1 MNPAKLP
8 LAEIVERCE
17 HLLRLSPADATIISW
32 IESSANL
39 AIESTR
45 SRRAEATASR
55 MVVVRVREG
64 RRTGLARCAASD
76 VGELQL
82 TLRQAL
88 AVARAASI
96 SPEWE
101 WPRGSEEAVSQ
112 TTLDGL
118 HDAEVAELAPPATL
132 ARLQQLADRQS
143 TLRCSWSELH
153 LVIAATG
160 RPIRAARATEISLE
174 ARTGRRPGSGFAA
187 ASSRTLRG
195 LAFDKLVANA
205 QALQATEITEEVPN
219 PAAPAVLAP
228 EAAVALLELVAREVF
243 SGRRFVAG
251 QGPLADP
258 AERRPLS
265 PLVRLVD
272 EPGDELTLGF
282 PFDYDGL
289 LKRRR
294 ELVHDGELA
303 GPVLDLELA
312 ARCGRLSTG
321 HGVAGEDAVPGH
333 PQWIPGEASEED
345 LLRRSPGG
353 IRVGSIENLR
363 CLPGP
368 GLPFRGVAR
377 SVRRIGPNGKLEAA
391 LPPLIWTGKLLDL
404 LAAVDGA
411 AGDRKLWIPGLHRSP
426 AVAPALRLAAVG
438 ELQPSREGRG

>member
-1 MNPAKLP
+1 MTPGKLS
-8 LAEIVERCE
+8 LAEIAERSE
-17 HLLRLSPADATIISW
+17 HLLRLSPADATVVTW
-32 IESSANL
+32 IEASSNL
-39 AIESTR
+39 SIESAR

-55 MVVVRVREG
+55 VVVVRVREG

-76 VGELQL
+76 VGELQA

-88 AVARAASI
+88 AVARGASI
-96 SPEWE
+96 SPDWE
-101 WPRGSEEAVSQ
+101 WPRGSEEPLPQAALA
-112 TTLDGL
+112 TL
-118 HDAEVAELAPPATL
+118 HDPEVAALTPSAAL
-132 ARLQQLADRQS
+132 QRLQRVSDRQS
-143 TLRCSWSELH
+143 TLRCYWTERNLA
-153 LVIAATG
+153 VAASG
-160 RPIRAARATEISLE
+160 RPTRAASATEISLE

-187 ASSRTLRG
+187 ASSRSLRD
-195 LAFDKLVANA
+195 LAIEKLVASA
-205 QALQATEITEEVPN
+205 QALQATEITESVPTHET
-219 PAAPAVLAP
+219 PAVLAA

-243 SGRRFVAG
+243 SGQRFVAG

-258 AERRPLS
+258 AQRRTLS

-272 EPGDELTLGF
+272 EPGEAMALGF

-289 LKRRR
+289 MKRRR

-321 HGVAGEDAVPGH
+321 HGVAGEDAIPGH
-333 PQWIPGEASEED
+333 PQWLAGDEAEAD

-353 IRVGSIENLR
+353 IRIGSIENLR

-377 SVRRIGPNGKLEAA
+377 SVRQIGPDGALGAA
-391 LPPLIWTGKLLDL
+391 LPPLIWTGRLLDL

-411 AGDRKLWIPGLHRSP
+411 GRERALWIPGAQRSA
-426 AVAPALRLAAVG
+426 AVAPALRLSAVG
-438 ELQPSREGRG
+438 ELSPSNEIRG

>member
-1 MNPAKLP
+1 VNPGKLS
-8 LAEIVERCE
+8 LAEIAERSE
-17 HLLRLSPADATIISW
+17 HLLRLSPADATIVSW
-32 IESSANL
+32 IETSSNQAT
-39 AIESTR
+39 ESTR
-45 SRRAEATASR
+45 TRRAEATAAR
-55 MVVVRVREG
+55 VVVVRVREG
-64 RRTGLARCAASD
+64 RRTGLARGEASD
-76 VGELQL
+76 VGELQA

-101 WPRGSEEAVSQ
+101 WPRGSEEAVPPA
-112 TTLDGL
+112 TLDGL
-118 HDAEVAELAPPATL
+118 HDAEVAELAPPAAL
-132 ARLQQLADRQS
+132 QRLQKLSDRQS
-143 TLRCSWSELH
+143 TLRCAWSELQ
-153 LVIAATG
+153 LVVAATG
-160 RPIRAARATEISLE
+160 RPTRAARATEISLE

-187 ASSRTLRG
+187 ASSRTLRD
-195 LAFDKLVANA
+195 LAFDRLVASA
-205 QALQATEITEEVPN
+205 QALQASEITEEVPA
-219 PAAPAVLAP
+219 PEAPAVLAP

-258 AERRPLS
+258 AERRTLS
-265 PLVRLVD
+265 PVVRLVD
-272 EPGDELTLGF
+272 EPGDVLTLGF

-312 ARCGRLSTG
+312 ARCGRLSTA
-321 HGVAGEDAVPGH
+321 HGAAGEDAIPGH
-333 PQWIPGEASEED
+333 PQWLAGEDGEDD
-345 LLRRSPGG
+345 LLRRSQGG
-353 IRVGSIENLR
+353 IRIGSIENLR

-377 SVRRIGPNGKLEAA
+377 SVRRIGPDGRLEAA

-411 AGDRKLWIPGLHRSP
+411 GRDRTLWIPGAHRSA
-426 AVAPALRLAAVG
+426 AVAPALRLNAVG
-438 ELQPSREGRG
+438 ELSPSREVRG

>member
-1 MNPAKLP
+1 MNPGKLP
-8 LAEIVERCE
+8 LAEIVDRSE
-17 HLLRLSPADATIISW
+17 HLLRLSPADATIVSW
-32 IESSANL
+32 IESASNL
-39 AIESTR
+39 AIESSR
-45 SRRAEATASR
+45 SRRAEATAAR

-64 RRTGLARCAASD
+64 RRTGLARCEASE
-76 VGELQL
+76 VGELQA

-88 AVARAASI
+88 AMARAASI

-101 WPRGSEEAVSQ
+101 WPRGAEEPVLPA
-112 TTLDGL
+112 TLEGL
-118 HDAEVAELAPPATL
+118 RDAEVAELAPPAAL
-132 ARLQQLADRQS
+132 ARLQKLSDRQS
-143 TLRCSWSELH
+143 TLRCSWSELS
-153 LVIAATG
+153 LVVASSG
-160 RPIRAARATEISLE
+160 RPARAASATEISLE

-187 ASSRTLRG
+187 ASCRALRD
-195 LAFDKLVANA
+195 LAFDRLVASA
-205 QALQATEITEEVPN
+205 QALQAAEITEAVPE
-219 PAAPAVLAP
+219 PTAPAVLAA

-258 AERRPLS
+258 AERRTLS
-265 PLVRLVD
+265 PLVRLID
-272 EPGDELTLGF
+272 EPGDALMLGF

-289 LKRRR
+289 PKRRR
-294 ELVHDGELA
+294 ELVKDGELA

-333 PQWIPGEASEED
+333 PQWIAGDESEEA
-345 LLRRSPGG
+345 LLRRSQGG
-353 IRVGSIENLR
+353 IRIGSIENLR

-377 SVRRIGPNGKLEAA
+377 SVRRIGADGKLEAA

-411 AGDRKLWIPGLHRSP
+411 ARDRTLWIPGLHRSP
-426 AVAPALRLAAVG
+426 AVAPALRLAEVG
-438 ELQPSREGRG
+438 ELQPSREVRG